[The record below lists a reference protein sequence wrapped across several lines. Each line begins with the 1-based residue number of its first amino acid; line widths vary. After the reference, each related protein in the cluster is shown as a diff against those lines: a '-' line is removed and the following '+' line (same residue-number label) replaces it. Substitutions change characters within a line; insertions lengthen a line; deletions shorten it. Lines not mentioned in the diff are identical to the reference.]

1 MMMYDFLNNNRD
13 ELAKRCREKVA
24 KRPGRSATDE
34 QLQNGVP
41 MFLGQLIRTLQIEQT
56 SAPLK
61 SRAIS
66 GPAGGAA
73 AASEVG
79 ASAAKHGKDLLD
91 LGFTVDEVVHDYG
104 DLCQAITDLAV
115 ERDAPFLVDE
125 FRTLNRCLD
134 NAISDAVTEFS
145 YQRDVINATASAH
158 ESNKRMGFFAHELR
172 NALGTATLAF
182 AAAKA
187 GNLGFS
193 GATGSI
199 LERSLTALGDLIDHS
214 LAEVRATA
222 GKTVH
227 SQMFSVADF
236 IDEVQRAAELVA

>member
-104 DLCQAITDLAV
+104 DLCQAITDLAYD
-115 ERDAPFLVDE
+115 RDAPFLVDE

-134 NAISDAVTEFS
+134 NAIANAVTEFS
-145 YQRDVINATASAH
+145 YQRDFSIADKQAIETN
-158 ESNKRMGFFAHELR
+158 ERLGFFAHELH
-172 NALGTATLAF
+172 NFLGSAIFAF
-182 AAAKA
+182 TAAKV
-187 GNLGFS
+187 GNLSLS
-193 GATGSI
+193 GATGS
-199 LERSLTALGDLIDHS
+199 
-214 LAEVRATA
+214 V
-222 GKTVH
+222 
-227 SQMFSVADF
+227 
-236 IDEVQRAAELVA
+236 